1 MDPAFT
7 GDLMYTA
14 TFTAKEGVFAYGN
27 GSPSDRQADD
37 NDLGGVQLILFAS
50 CPWYEMHLYTNVFTA
65 SEPIT
70 ISAND
75 VNFSGMPT
83 CAEAGF
89 QQRDVGIWEIRNETN
104 SILYFPTMSAAPFDT
119 TTATE
124 AYYYASTNP
133 QYALGVAETLLN
145 SGPPAVYGVSPG
157 QRGYVALCSL
167 QNSVTD
173 AMRVFYNDPT
183 STLSGALDFDGSGNF
198 IPSAQQPNN
207 MVQAAARLIMIN
219 EPAVIKVV
227 TRTTLSASPN
237 PSALSEPVTFTATVL
252 PQSGTTQPS
261 AEVVFMSGPHLL
273 GTVALSSSSLC
284 PNAVCAS
291 LTTNKLPLGSNSV
304 TAQYLGDVQFASSTS
319 APFTQVVDRP
329 QISTSTSLTSSQN
342 PAALNAPVTFRAAVM
357 PQSNEEALSGDVTF
371 NDGAI
376 QLGAGNLNAGVATLT
391 TSALTRGVHQITS
404 SYQGNTEFAASQSN
418 PIEQTIQSL
427 VVPRVVL
434 TVQPNTAT
442 AEQTVTFIAT
452 VSSPGGPV
460 PTGNI
465 TISDSTDGDNRYGNA
480 NLNNGIGVV
489 KDSAI
494 SAGTYNLVATYG
506 GDAGQY
512 YSGAQSNTVSLTI
525 NPGRR

>member
-1 MDPAFT
+1 
-7 GDLMYTA
+7 
-14 TFTAKEGVFAYGN
+14 
-27 GSPSDRQADD
+27 
-37 NDLGGVQLILFAS
+37 
-50 CPWYEMHLYTNVFTA
+50 
-65 SEPIT
+65 
-70 ISAND
+70 
-75 VNFSGMPT
+75 
-83 CAEAGF
+83 
-89 QQRDVGIWEIRNETN
+89 
-104 SILYFPTMSAAPFDT
+104 
-119 TTATE
+119 
-124 AYYYASTNP
+124 
-133 QYALGVAETLLN
+133 
-145 SGPPAVYGVSPG
+145 
-157 QRGYVALCSL
+157 
-167 QNSVTD
+167 
-173 AMRVFYNDPT
+173 
-183 STLSGALDFDGSGNF
+183 
-198 IPSAQQPNN
+198 
-207 MVQAAARLIMIN
+207 
-219 EPAVIKVV
+219 
-227 TRTTLSASPN
+227 
-237 PSALSEPVTFTATVL
+237 
-252 PQSGTTQPS
+252 
-261 AEVVFMSGPHLL
+261 MSGPHLL